1 MEETESERALRSLH
15 EMAEY
20 LQRCSRKKE
29 SVTPEMA
36 RSVADQILRAKNSL
50 AARTQPARLVIALND
65 QSAGVDQK
73 PAVVVGSTVPVTM
86 FVVDHRNH
94 RTERLSVVLGSELG
108 EPSEMLQV
116 VSDEA
121 SEYLQQNAE
130 WLKIITTNC

>member
-15 EMAEY
+15 EMVEY
-20 LQRCSRKKE
+20 LQRCVRKKE

-65 QSAGVDQK
+65 QTAGMDQK
-73 PAVVVGSTVPVTM
+73 PVVVVGSTVPVTM
-86 FVVDHRNH
+86 FVVDHRN
-94 RTERLSVVLGSELG
+94 RQTERLTVVLGSELG

-121 SEYLQQNAE
+121 SEYLQQNTE
-130 WLKIITTNC
+130 LLKSITTHC